1 MPNSFTIFR
10 GTLVNVD
17 TQNITLAL
25 PKRTLQK
32 VKVIA
37 AQRHTSVSALLT
49 QALEEI
55 AMKQTRYA
63 AARSR
68 QIEAMRTADKLGTYG
83 QAAWTRDEL
92 HER

>member
-1 MPNSFTIFR
+1 M
-10 GTLVNVD
+10 D

-37 AQRHTSVSALLT
+37 AQRNTSVSALLT

-55 AMKQTRYA
+55 AVKQTRYA
-63 AARSR
+63 AARNR
-68 QIEAMRTADKLGTYG
+68 QLEAMRTAGKLGTYG

-92 HER
+92 HDR